1 MRAFVAS
8 LAFVSAGLSGA
19 AAQENCAD
27 PQTQTDMTIC
37 AVKKYEQADGE
48 LNAAYKEITKRLK
61 DDPETGKLLVAAEK
75 AWMGFRDA
83 ECTFANS
90 ATVGGSIH
98 PMLVA
103 QCREAITRKRVDD
116 LKVYLNC
123 EEGDMS
129 CPVPAP

>member
-1 MRAFVAS
+1 MRVLAAGLFV
-8 LAFVSAGLSGA
+8 LAGLSGA
-19 AAQENCAD
+19 IAQENCAD

-37 AVKKYEQADGE
+37 AVKKYEQTDGE
-48 LNAAYKEITKRLK
+48 LNAAYREIMTRLK
-61 DDPETGKLLVAAEK
+61 DDPETARLLVAAEK

-83 ECTFANS
+83 ECTFANAS
-90 ATVGGSIH
+90 TVDGSIH

-123 EEGDMS
+123 EEGDLS